1 MADPKDVSVAIND
14 RFVTIDLRIEDE
26 DLLNS
31 IFAGL
36 ALYVRKGLPIKIRQS
51 YVTFSGSQ
59 EIMTKFLTKT
69 EHVAR
74 WSQETKQII
83 SALRRRWKPMMS
95 PRIAAFGRLQE
106 TSAHLSCPPKPIL
119 LPAFAWKLW

>member
-1 MADPKDVSVAIND
+1 MADPKEVSVAIND

-59 EIMTKFLTKT
+59 EIMTKFITKT
-69 EHVAR
+69 EHVAQ

-83 SALRRRWKPMMS
+83 STLRRR
-95 PRIAAFGRLQE
+95 
-106 TSAHLSCPPKPIL
+106 
-119 LPAFAWKLW
+119 

>member
-83 SALRRRWKPMMS
+83 SALRRR
-95 PRIAAFGRLQE
+95 
-106 TSAHLSCPPKPIL
+106 
-119 LPAFAWKLW
+119 

>member
-1 MADPKDVSVAIND
+1 MADPKDISVAIND
-14 RFVTIDLRIEDE
+14 RFVTIDLKIEDE

-59 EIMTKFLTKT
+59 EIMTKFITKT
-69 EHVAR
+69 EHVAQ
-74 WSQETKQII
+74 WSQETKQIV
-83 SALRRRWKPMMS
+83 SALRKR
-95 PRIAAFGRLQE
+95 
-106 TSAHLSCPPKPIL
+106 
-119 LPAFAWKLW
+119 